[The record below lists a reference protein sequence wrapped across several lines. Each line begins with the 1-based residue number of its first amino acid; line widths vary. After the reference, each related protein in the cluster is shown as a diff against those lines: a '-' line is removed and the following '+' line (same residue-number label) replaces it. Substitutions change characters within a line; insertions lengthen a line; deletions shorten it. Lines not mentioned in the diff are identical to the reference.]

1 MNMAMRKPILGRSC
15 ASAFTLIEL
24 LVVIAIIA
32 ILAAMLLPALARS
45 KQQAQGIG
53 CMNNSRQLTLAWR
66 LYADD
71 NKQVL
76 PFGYAAS
83 FPSLVWSGP
92 HGTYDESLTPTDA
105 GNWDAVDGIEKGA
118 IWPYCGKSTGIWHC
132 PADDSTGK
140 SPQGQNVPRPRS
152 YSMENFIGGNDGTL
166 GGWDGST
173 PFYLALKLTD
183 LRTPATTFILLD
195 ESEYTINDGFFIVE
209 TGGWTGSPNAAE
221 QIIDY
226 PSARHIK
233 AAGFSFGDGHSEIH
247 QWKDSHIY
255 APAAGYPQLMLPKS
269 PDVFW
274 LQSHC
279 TPNVP

>member
-1 MNMAMRKPILGRSC
+1 MKTQPAGRPNGPG
-15 ASAFTLIEL
+15 FTLIEL

-32 ILAAMLLPALARS
+32 ILAALLLPALSRS

-71 NKQVL
+71 NRQVL
-76 PFGYAAS
+76 PYGYAAN
-83 FPSLVWSGP
+83 FPSLVWSGSNN
-92 HGTYDESLTPTDA
+92 YDESDTPTDA
-105 GNWDAVDGIEKGA
+105 GNWDAVHGIETGA

-140 SPQGQNVPRPRS
+140 SPQGGVVPRPRS

-166 GGWDGST
+166 GGWDGNT

-195 ESEYTINDGFFIVE
+195 EAEHTINDGFFIVE
-209 TGGWTGSPNAAE
+209 TAGYTGAPNAAE

-226 PSARHIK
+226 PSARHVR

-247 QWKDSHIY
+247 QWKDPHVY
-255 APAAGYPQLMLPKS
+255 APPATYPQPTLPKS

-274 LQSHC
+274 LQSHV

>member
-1 MNMAMRKPILGRSC
+1 MKTQPAGRAKGSG
-15 ASAFTLIEL
+15 FTLIEL

-32 ILAAMLLPALARS
+32 ILAALLLPALSRS
-45 KQQAQGIG
+45 KQQALGIG

-71 NKQVL
+71 NRQVL
-76 PFGYAAS
+76 PYGYAS
-83 FPSLVWSGP
+83 SYPSLVWSGANNN
-92 HGTYDESLTPTDA
+92 YDESDTPTDA
-105 GNWDAVDGIEKGA
+105 GNWDAVHGIETGA
-118 IWPYCGKSTGIWHC
+118 IWPYCAKSTGIWHC
-132 PADDSTGK
+132 PADDSMGK
-140 SPQGQNVPRPRS
+140 NPQGQLVPRPRS

-209 TGGWTGSPNAAE
+209 TAGYTGSPNGSE

-226 PSARHIK
+226 PSARHVK

-255 APAAGYPQLMLPKS
+255 APAANYPQLTLSKS

>member
-1 MNMAMRKPILGRSC
+1 MKTQPSGQSNAFG
-15 ASAFTLIEL
+15 FTLIEL

-32 ILAAMLLPALARS
+32 ILASLLLPALARS
-45 KQQAQGIG
+45 KQQAQGVG
-53 CMNNSRQLTLAWR
+53 CINNSRQLTLAWR

-71 NKQVL
+71 NRQFL
-76 PFGYAAS
+76 PYGYASA
-83 FPSLVWSGP
+83 FPKLVWSGSDD
-92 HGTYDESLTPTDA
+92 YDESTTPTDP
-105 GNWDAVDGIEKGA
+105 GNWDAVDGIETGA
-118 IWPYCGKSTGIWHC
+118 IWTYCGKSTGIWHC

-140 SPQGQNVPRPRS
+140 NRQGQVVPRPRS

-166 GGWDGST
+166 GGWDVGT
-173 PFYLALKLTD
+173 PFYVALKLTD
-183 LRTPATTFILLD
+183 LRTPAITFILLD
-195 ESEYTINDGFFIVE
+195 ESEYTINDGFFVVE
-209 TGGWTGSPNAAE
+209 TASYTGSPNHAE

-226 PSARHIK
+226 PSARHVR

-255 APAAGYPQLMLPKS
+255 APAPTYPQLTLPDS

-279 TPNVP
+279 TPNMP